1 MATKEKFARRTKEHM
16 VGEVKTR
23 LESNPNFVLTN
34 YMGSS
39 VSDLELLRRN
49 LTKAAGSYFV
59 VKNSVLRV
67 AFEELKLKEVSD
79 MIDAGMGVSLC
90 GDDMVLTCKEL
101 VDFAKTHNKFKIK
114 VAYIDGK
121 VVTMEKITAIAS
133 LPSRDILLAR
143 VVGGIKSPIAGF
155 VNVLAGVIRKFV
167 YCVDA
172 IKVEK
177 AKAAPAKA
185 PAAPAAV
192 EPAKETAAPAA
203 VVDTKAAE
211 PIKEEAQGAP
221 DAAAKPGPS
230 EIKPEAD
237 QK

>member
-1 MATKEKFARRTKEHM
+1 MATKEKLARRTKEHM
-16 VGEVKTR
+16 VGEVKAR
-23 LESNPNFVLTN
+23 FESNPNFVLTN

-39 VSDLELLRRN
+39 VSDMELLRRN
-49 LTKAAGSYFV
+49 LKKAAGTYFV

-67 AFEELKLKEVSD
+67 AFEELKLGEVSS

-90 GDDMVLTCKEL
+90 GEDMVLTCKEL

-114 VAYIDGK
+114 IAYIDGK
-121 VVTMEKITAIAS
+121 LVTTEKITAIAS

-143 VVGGIKSPIAGF
+143 VVGGIKSPITGF
-155 VNVLAGVIRKFV
+155 VNILAGVIRKFV

-177 AKAAPAKA
+177 AKAAPAEA
-185 PAAPAAV
+185 PAAP
-192 EPAKETAAPAA
+192 
-203 VVDTKAAE
+203 
-211 PIKEEAQGAP
+211 
-221 DAAAKPGPS
+221 AAAKPGPS

-237 QK
+237 KK